1 MKIKTPVF
9 KADHI
14 CLMGTA
20 VFLATDDTSTLLNK
34 KNTANEHEQLSNSI
48 LKSQPATEFKR
59 SNNCTTRSHG
69 IGLLIGTFCREVG
82 FLIYR
87 QTQAI

>member
-48 LKSQPATEFKR
+48 LKIAA
-59 SNNCTTRSHG
+59 SNR
-69 IGLLIGTFCREVG
+69 V
-82 FLIYR
+82 
-87 QTQAI
+87 

>member
-20 VFLATDDTSTLLNK
+20 VFLATDDTSTLIN

-48 LKSQPATEFKR
+48 LKIAA
-59 SNNCTTRSHG
+59 SNR
-69 IGLLIGTFCREVG
+69 V
-82 FLIYR
+82 
-87 QTQAI
+87 